1 MSTSDAMRPVDVL
14 VTGAGAVGGHAV
26 EFLARRSEIRRIAVI
41 DLNPQ
46 AAAGVAWRA
55 RLGALQER
63 SDVIVEGYGLDL
75 ADESAAEALIHR
87 LRPRVVF
94 HAATMLTVPEM
105 ARGLKPETFARVR
118 ADGMGGFLAA
128 HICLAMKV
136 QAVLARLSPRPPMI
150 TAPFPDFTNQVLARV
165 GPAPITGIGNVDNM
179 AAELQ
184 AMVAETLDVS
194 ALDVRPMIVA
204 HHSVGEWF
212 QRSGS
217 AGDAP
222 WFAKVFV
229 DGADVTDRIDASALM
244 AESARRIRGV
254 SQEQRTAASGV
265 KAVLAILRD
274 EGIYLHSAGPLGR
287 AGGWPARLFANR
299 LELVPVPGLDEAK
312 AAAINLAGQR
322 AGGVEAIEADGT
334 IVYTER
340 CSAMMRDLFGIPL
353 DRLAPGDI
361 EKTAR
366 ALRAALTDRI
376 KSGG

>member
-1 MSTSDAMRPVDVL
+1 MSESPQDRPVDVL
-14 VTGAGAVGGHAV
+14 VTGAGAVGSHAV
-26 EFLARRSEIRRIAVI
+26 EFLARRAEVRRIAVV
-41 DLNPQ
+41 DLDP
-46 AAAGVAWRA
+46 AVASGVAWRA

-63 SDVIVEGYGLDL
+63 SDVIVEGFGLDL
-75 ADESAAEALIHR
+75 SDLEAARPLIHR

-136 QAVLARLSPRPPMI
+136 QAVLAAMSPRPPMI

-179 AAELQ
+179 ACELQ
-184 AMVAETLDVS
+184 AMVAEKLAVS

-222 WFAKVFV
+222 WFARVFV
-229 DGADVTDRIDASALM
+229 DGADVTDRLDTTALM

-254 SQEQRTAASGV
+254 HQEQRTAASGV
-265 KAVLAILRD
+265 KAVLAVLRD

-287 AGGWPARLFANR
+287 AGGWPARLWADR
-299 LELVPVPGLDEAK
+299 LELVPVPGLDEGK
-312 AAAINLAGQR
+312 AVAINLAGQR
-322 AGGVEAIEADGT
+322 AGGVESIEADGT
-334 IVYTER
+334 IVYAER
-340 CSAMMRDLFGIPL
+340 CAKMMEDLFGIHL
-353 DRLAPGDI
+353 SRLAPGDI
-361 EKTAR
+361 ERTAR
-366 ALRAALTDRI
+366 SLRAALTARI
-376 KSGG
+376 RSGG

>member
-1 MSTSDAMRPVDVL
+1 MSAAPAFADAL

-26 EFLARRSEIRRIAVI
+26 EFLARRAEVRRIAVV
-41 DLNPQ
+41 DVNPQ
-46 AAAGVAWRA
+46 VAAGVAWRA

-63 SDVIVEGYGLDL
+63 SDVLIEGHGLDL
-75 ADESAAEALIHR
+75 TDLAATRALIHR

-136 QAVLARLSPRPPMI
+136 QAVLAEMSPRPPLI
-150 TAPFPDFTNQVLARV
+150 TAPFPDFTNQVLARI

-179 AAELQ
+179 ACELQ
-184 AMVAETLDVS
+184 AMVAESLGVS

-217 AGDAP
+217 AGEAP

-229 DGADVTDRIDASALM
+229 DGADVTDRLDPAALM

-265 KAVLAILRD
+265 KAVLAVLRD
-274 EGIYLHSAGPLGR
+274 EGTYLHSAGPLGR
-287 AGGWPARLFANR
+287 AGGWPARLWADR
-299 LELVPVPGLDEAK
+299 LELVTVPGLDEAK

-334 IVYTER
+334 IVYADR
-340 CSAMMRDLFGIPL
+340 CAAMMHELFGIRIG
-353 DRLAPGDI
+353 RLAPADI
-361 EKTAR
+361 EPTAR
-366 ALRAALTDRI
+366 ALRAALTERI
-376 KSGG
+376 KGGG